1 MAIGSCPDGCN
12 CSDNDTSVTCIQ
24 TDLAEMPI
32 LLSPRLESLTLRFNN
47 INFIG
52 QSSLMFY
59 TKLEL
64 IDLSHNKI
72 VAVQDSSFTRSFNL
86 KKLNLEGNKISK
98 VTNETFAGLS
108 KLQSLSLRKNEIV
121 SLPAGAFSSNVPS
134 LVGLDLSGNRITEIS
149 NAAFDGLTSLSLLN
163 LADNLLPAVPS
174 EALTSLPHLAELY
187 LSGNLLKALP
197 NSAFSH
203 FLNLA
208 TLELSSSLIST
219 VHIDAFK
226 GLSSTLKKL
235 KLADND
241 LKEIPADAFY
251 GLPKLHVLDIGR
263 NPFQVILG
271 GAFSYLKKLKKIDL
285 SGCGNLVQI
294 KKGAFAQCIDLE
306 HIVISQN
313 MRLAE
318 IERNTFDAVPSIKT
332 ANFEDNRLPFLPE
345 ALLPWNLLKKL
356 ELSGNPWSCGVCD
369 MILFL
374 SSVNARNSELLE
386 NNGGKCASPSE
397 ARQIVLAKAITVAG
411 DDKMERCAAKT
422 NNVILDL
429 AGERGTQGHDLVRRS
444 NSVAVTVSLCVVTLV
459 LLAVLIAVAIRFKPR
474 IVKCCGEAQW
484 RYTRTHVGG
493 GGVIAAAH
501 AAAIDRAD
509 TKNEDYQDPTRMHFA
524 SVVTSTSTESSSY
537 SPARPSM
544 DEEHYYYVTSMN
556 NREMCARG
564 KHIPVT
570 EL

>member
-1 MAIGSCPDGCN
+1 M
-12 CSDNDTSVTCIQ
+12 
-24 TDLAEMPI
+24 
-32 LLSPRLESLTLRFNN
+32 
-47 INFIG
+47 
-52 QSSLMFY
+52 
-59 TKLEL
+59 
-64 IDLSHNKI
+64 
-72 VAVQDSSFTRSFNL
+72 
-86 KKLNLEGNKISK
+86 
-98 VTNETFAGLS
+98 
-108 KLQSLSLRKNEIV
+108 
-121 SLPAGAFSSNVPS
+121 
-134 LVGLDLSGNRITEIS
+134 
-149 NAAFDGLTSLSLLN
+149 
-163 LADNLLPAVPS
+163 PS

-263 NPFQVILG
+263 NPFQFILG

-294 KKGAFAQCIDLE
+294 EKGAFAQCIDLE

-313 MRLAE
+313 RRLAE

-345 ALLPWNLLKKL
+345 ALLPWDLLKKL
-356 ELSGNPWSCGVCD
+356 ELSGNPWSCGECA
-369 MILFL
+369 MMLFL
-374 SSVNARNSELLE
+374 SSVNARNSELLA
-386 NNGGKCASPSE
+386 NNDGKCASSNE
-397 ARQIVLAKAITVAG
+397 VKEIVLAEAITIGA
-411 DDKMERCAAKT
+411 DDKMARCAEKM
-422 NNVILDL
+422 NNVTIDL
-429 AGERGTQGHDLVRRS
+429 AGEGGTQGHDLVRRS
-444 NSVAVTVSLCVVTLV
+444 NSVAVTVSLSVVTLV
-459 LLAVLIAVAIRFKPR
+459 LSAVLIAVAIRFKPMFA
-474 IVKCCGEAQW
+474 KCCGETRW
-484 RYTRTHVGG
+484 RYARPHVGG
-493 GGVIAAAH
+493 GRVVAAA
-501 AAAIDRAD
+501 AADNRLD
-509 TKNEDYQDPTRMHFA
+509 TKDEDYQDPTTRMHFA
-524 SVVTSTSTESSSY
+524 SVATSTSTESSSY

-544 DEEHYYYVTSMN
+544 NEEHYYYVTAMN

>member
-1 MAIGSCPDGCN
+1 MATGSCPDGCN

-32 LLSPRLESLTLRFNN
+32 LLSPRLKSLTLRFNN

-59 TKLEL
+59 TKLVM

-108 KLQSLSLRKNEIV
+108 KLQTLSLRKNEIV

-134 LVGLDLSGNRITEIS
+134 LVDLDLSGNRITEIG
-149 NAAFDGLTSLSLLN
+149 AFHGLTSLSLLN

-174 EALTSLPHLAELY
+174 EALSSLPHLAELY

-208 TLELSSSLIST
+208 TLEISSSLIST
-219 VHIDAFK
+219 VHVDAFK
-226 GLSSTLKKL
+226 GLSNTLKKL

-263 NPFQVILG
+263 NPFQVIPR

-285 SGCGNLVQI
+285 SGCGNLVRI
-294 KKGAFAQCIDLE
+294 ENGAFAQCIDLE

-313 MRLAE
+313 RKLIE
-318 IERNTFDAVPSIKT
+318 VERNTFDAVPSLRT

-345 ALLPWNLLKKL
+345 ALLPWNHLKKL
-356 ELSGNPWSCGVCD
+356 ELSGNPWSCGECE

-374 SSVNARNSELLE
+374 SSINARNPELIA
-386 NNGGKCASPSE
+386 NNGGKCASSNN
-397 ARQIVLAKAITVAG
+397 VLAEAFTIAA
-411 DDKMERCAAKT
+411 DDKRARCAEKT
-422 NNVILDL
+422 DNVIDL
-429 AGERGTQGHDLVRRS
+429 SGERGTQGTDLVRRS
-444 NSVAVTVSLCVVTLV
+444 NSLAVTVSLCVVTVV
-459 LLAVLIAVAIRFKPR
+459 LFAVFIAVAIRFKPM
-474 IVKCCGEAQW
+474 IVKCCGETRW
-484 RYTRTHVGG
+484 RYTRTHAAGG
-493 GGVIAAAH
+493 RVIAAA
-501 AAAIDRAD
+501 AANDRLD
-509 TKNEDYQDPTRMHFA
+509 TKNEDYQDPSRMQFA
-524 SVVTSTSTESSSY
+524 SVATSTSTESSSY
-537 SPARPSM
+537 SPARPSS
-544 DEEHYYYVTSMN
+544 DEEHYYYVTTMN